1 MWPLLNPLRWK
12 ALPRVRLLL
21 MNLLVAGLTSALLIL
36 DYEVF
41 HRTKAPYRTFGGAY
55 ELPQFRQSASKGLS
69 FVVDPS
75 FGFRPVLGDG
85 PYTHFG
91 TLANDYAA
99 AKPPGVNRLLFIG
112 DSVTHRGQIVEALRA
127 VYGSQKYEYWNAGV
141 ESFNTVQ
148 EVEYYKR
155 FNRAINPDHVILTF
169 HLNDFET
176 TPVAFREA
184 DGTLV
189 VFAPNRPV
197 RRLNPWLFQHSYT
210 YRYWLGLVTP
220 KKTARSEIIAE
231 VRASLTDLERLVAV
245 DRAWLTVLVLPILR
259 PFSDWKPEYQEYRRQ
274 ILGILESLR
283 LHYFDLLKPLNE
295 ALADG
300 VVVTETG
307 DNLFWHPSRE
317 AATYFAKYLRTRH
330 LLDEVGA
337 P

>member
-12 ALPRVRLLL
+12 ALPTVRLLL
-21 MNLLVAGLTSALLIL
+21 VNLLVAGLTSALLIL
-36 DYEVF
+36 DIEIF
-41 HRTKAPYRTFGGAY
+41 HRIKAPYRTLGGAY

-85 PYTHFG
+85 PYTRFG

-155 FNRAINPDHVILTF
+155 FNRAINPDHVILTL
-169 HLNDFET
+169 HLNA
-176 TPVAFREA
+176 TPAFRE

-189 VFAPNRPV
+189 ARTQPAGSSPEPV
-197 RRLNPWLFQHSYT
+197 ALPAQLHP
-210 YRYWLGLVTP
+210 RYWLGLVTLY
-220 KKTARSEIIAE
+220 
-231 VRASLTDLERLVAV
+231 LTDLS
-245 DRAWLTVLVLPILR
+245 AWSPSIGRGSRSWCCRFCGRSAT
-259 PFSDWKPEYQEYRRQ
+259 
-274 ILGILESLR
+274 GSLNT
-283 LHYFDLLKPLNE
+283 KS
-295 ALADG
+295 
-300 VVVTETG
+300 TG
-307 DNLFWHPSRE
+307 
-317 AATYFAKYLRTRH
+317 A
-330 LLDEVGA
+330 
-337 P
+337 